1 MKEKRKNIPFKKSS
15 NEKWNSLSGKQ
26 KARYVWDY
34 YKFPIAVCLICLYI
48 VGYTVYGHFTKKEV
62 LLYTALV
69 NVSAGEQLTNELDGG
84 FLDFLGADVSKTEL
98 ELYTGIGLTDDPDA
112 PNHEYAYA
120 SRVKIIASIDDEK
133 LDVVLMNREAFDTFA
148 QNGYLYN
155 MEELLQDT
163 DLQNAAEWE
172 PYLVSGTVILE
183 DNADELLQDSSL
195 EYQAVTEEYPM
206 GLNVSQADIFRQ
218 AGFEE
223 DVYLGVIKNSPRMD
237 MAAEYIR
244 YLFGR
249 NRHFIFV
256 TDSLILNN
264 SFLENAIFTPDHTS
278 QHPDS
283 PSHPQRTKS
292 PPLPVRYTWLPR
304 APVPRHLQRPPR

>member
-1 MKEKRKNIPFKKSS
+1 MGSQERKSIHFKKSS

-26 KARYVWDY
+26 KVQYVWDY

-48 VGYTVYGHFTKKEV
+48 VGYTVYGHFSKKEI

-69 NVSAGEQLTNELDGG
+69 NVSAGEQLTDVLSGG
-84 FLDFLGADVSKTEL
+84 FLDFLGADISKTDL
-98 ELYTGIGLTDDPDA
+98 ELYTGINLTADPDA

-133 LDVVLMNREAFDTFA
+133 LDVVLMNREAFDAFS

-155 MEELLQDT
+155 MEELLRDT
-163 DLQNAAEWE
+163 DLQSISKWE

-183 DNADELLQDSSL
+183 DNADELLQDDSL

-206 GLNVSQADIFRQ
+206 GLNVSETNVFRQ

-223 DVYLGVIKNSPRMD
+223 DVYLGVIKNSPRVD
-237 MAAEYIR
+237 MTAEYIR
-244 YLFGR
+244 YLFALA
-249 NRHFIFV
+249 V
-256 TDSLILNN
+256 
-264 SFLENAIFTPDHTS
+264 AWPPPD
-278 QHPDS
+278 DS
-283 PSHPQRTKS
+283 PIS
-292 PPLPVRYTWLPR
+292 
-304 APVPRHLQRPPR
+304 